1 MRYWARPRPEHSE
14 LELGHG
20 RTSRSRACLRPC
32 ARRSSPGTWTR
43 RSPTSVPE
51 LRRNLG
57 EVLALL
63 PLPSV
68 EAGVDSIERGGSGF
82 VVVLRLVGE
91 SEEVLIQT
99 RWKDREGEPTMIELS
114 HLSKTETAPPVGGDE
129 TEADGGEASAV

>member
-1 MRYWARPRPEHSE
+1 MEEPAVREHAE
-14 LELGHG
+14 
-20 RTSRSRACLRPC
+20 AMC
-32 ARRSSPGTWTR
+32 AALVAGDVDQAITDFS
-43 RSPTSVPE
+43 PE

-68 EAGVDSIERGGSGF
+68 EASVDSIERGGSGF

-99 RWKDREGEPTMIELS
+99 RWKEREGEPTMIELS
-114 HLSKTETAPPVGGDE
+114 HLSKTVTAPPAGGEE